1 MPFGSDDESS
11 VRTEDDPGVEEDSLR
26 SKVYALRREH
36 SNVSMPSPPRSNV
49 APSDFEACSG
59 IVKDQSSQY
68 RSFPESSHLKSAL
81 HFVNEAIADPSSLKG
96 SANSGGNKFV
106 GFGPTSF
113 SGKFKSKDFEIH
125 GSSLG
130 KSVPSCDKLMSQ
142 LIGAKP
148 VDGLR
153 LSQSLWAK
161 SENCLRSLSHVL
173 GTAEHFLAAAGS
185 LLKGQESEDLKSFL
199 LQVDQALG
207 AAQLLTLGTLS
218 NFSLSKREEI
228 LDKSPVSESLKE
240 TLRTSPL
247 SDKLFGLTVER
258 VQEELKKAPPTVKVD
273 VQLSGKRTVTT
284 SHSSSSATKSSA
296 PKPDGQNK
304 RKRGNSYF
312 QNQGHSKKPRG
323 NKSKTESSRGNQ
335 SGK

>member
-1 MPFGSDDESS
+1 M
-11 VRTEDDPGVEEDSLR
+11 
-26 SKVYALRREH
+26 
-36 SNVSMPSPPRSNV
+36 
-49 APSDFEACSG
+49 
-59 IVKDQSSQY
+59 
-68 RSFPESSHLKSAL
+68 
-81 HFVNEAIADPSSLKG
+81 
-96 SANSGGNKFV
+96 
-106 GFGPTSF
+106 
-113 SGKFKSKDFEIH
+113 
-125 GSSLG
+125 
-130 KSVPSCDKLMSQ
+130 
-142 LIGAKP
+142 
-148 VDGLR
+148 
-153 LSQSLWAK
+153 
-161 SENCLRSLSHVL
+161 
-173 GTAEHFLAAAGS
+173 AAAGS

-296 PKPDGQNK
+296 PKPDGQYK